1 MVRER
6 GVRPMTAV
14 ERRARRAGGV
24 ADNDRAAARNGG
36 DPRTREEFL
45 SRWRAEGQRLR
56 RIGAVVDPAKL
67 LDEVLGDAQALFQ
80 AEDNDFLTL
89 TEAASESGYS
99 PDHLGRLVRGGVIRN
114 AGRTNA
120 PKIRRADLP
129 RKATAQLPRG
139 RAGSKFVGATPTQ
152 IARAVVTSD
161 REDPR

>member
-1 MVRER
+1 
-6 GVRPMTAV
+6 MTAA
-14 ERRARRAGGV
+14 EHRAKRAGRAAQG
-24 ADNDRAAARNGG
+24 DRAHARDRA

>member
-1 MVRER
+1 MSHIVVGPPVRGR
-6 GVRPMTAV
+6 RKSSMT
-14 ERRARRAGGV
+14 EGEL
-24 ADNDRAAARNGG
+24 
-36 DPRTREEFL
+36 RTKREAQG
-45 SRWRAEGQRLR
+45 AEYN
-56 RIGAVVDPAKL
+56 
-67 LDEVLGDAQALFQ
+67 Q